1 MILLNS
7 VKGRVLSINSGMS
20 GNHPHYGKFVGDY
33 SLDYKYDKDG
43 MAGIAF
49 SFKTKMGA
57 ILRYGEKDIPD
68 VFLTKISG

>member
-33 SLDYKYDKDG
+33 FLDYKYDKDG

-49 SFKTKMGA
+49 SFKNKLGA
-57 ILRYGEKDIPD
+57 IHRHGEKDRLD
-68 VFLTKISG
+68 VFLTKIWG